1 MVWIQSKI
9 VDTVKNVKNINSWF
23 LNMFFILIPMYC
35 STCSLTTNFL
45 NLHYFNNFSTI
56 FQPYAGQRSEIQ
68 FANVKRVENFLL
80 QHFFK
85 AYDRVL

>member
-23 LNMFFILIPMYC
+23 LNMFFI
-35 STCSLTTNFL
+35 
-45 NLHYFNNFSTI
+45 YFNNFSTV